1 MGSQKMLMPLVQ
13 NRRGFDL
20 REYNKSL
27 IPRNLYTAI
36 RNLAVV
42 AWITLP
48 WVSYLLAYAVLLFGS
63 DHYRPIGNKQMPSS
77 AWQSTNHGAAELWE
91 LQEIYVMVT
100 KSRVSA
106 GEINT
111 LVLEQPMELL
121 NVRHTVMRN
130 SVYVPLTACRDTFL
144 CDWKYSSNDKMEYQ
158 RFSECFVPQRFG
170 LATSCCVW
178 SPV

>member
-100 KSRVSA
+100 RVSWWNKHISPRA
-106 GEINT
+106 TYGTAECQTYSDEEFCVCSIN
-111 LVLEQPMELL
+111 
-121 NVRHTVMRN
+121 
-130 SVYVPLTACRDTFL
+130 
-144 CDWKYSSNDKMEYQ
+144 
-158 RFSECFVPQRFG
+158 
-170 LATSCCVW
+170 CVQGDIFMW
-178 SPV
+178 LKIFQQW